1 MLFYAVD
8 NKIYRLDFGAGGTST
23 LIYQHPDPTAKVE
36 IMRFARKDV
45 GSKRETD
52 YNDTFSDYG
61 HSVFRSLG
69 IAFNLPNGKGE
80 FVVLN
85 LNSSG
90 RVDKNGTFPS
100 EQVHEGFGS
109 IKDIMF
115 I

>member
-1 MLFYAVD
+1 
-8 NKIYRLDFGAGGTST
+8 
-23 LIYQHPDPTAKVE
+23 
-36 IMRFARKDV
+36 MRFAGKMSVLKERQ
-45 GSKRETD
+45 D